1 MASNAYTTFII
12 SVNCIKLKRIDIPL
26 LEEDSME
33 HKNALSRSILTWCAS
48 KPFTQSIK
56 SYLKQ
61 FQASALILVS
71 TQINIPCYIL
81 SFCYPPSHTRA
92 LKVTSF
98 FTTDKTCGSWV
109 TVPTV
114 WPLFTIQ
121 FMSSPKSRCWTH
133 PFLARTNLN
142 LVSHLHHK
150 PTFIW
155 WGKTWTIISSV
166 KPCSFE

>member
-12 SVNCIKLKRIDIPL
+12 SVNCIKLKHIDIPL

-92 LKVTSF
+92 VQGHLILSSPLIKPVAAECLFHQYEHYLPSI
-98 FTTDKTCGSWV
+98 SWV
-109 TVPTV
+109 H
-114 WPLFTIQ
+114 
-121 FMSSPKSRCWTH
+121 RCWTH